1 MKYGKMGVLVLL
13 CLCLMAGAHAETI
26 MLDGRVEANGFLPL
40 FSSIE
45 GYVEN
50 VYVQPGERI
59 AGGAPILS
67 VETNK
72 VYAPMD
78 GTVSGILSVQGD
90 MVQGEVLVVEA
101 EYPLIATCTF
111 SKAHKSNETMT
122 VQKGE
127 TVYLRCITS
136 DSPRRTG
143 TGIILHE
150 TDGGYT
156 VQVTDGNLLANDN
169 VQVYRQENFNYAS
182 CIGSGQVAFAAK
194 GRVTASGMLLALHVK
209 NGQVV
214 EKGDL
219 LLETLVVEENP
230 QLTPSSDLTVAEEC
244 IVAELNV
251 SIGQSITLGQQV
263 ATVIPV
269 KDVCVKVMA
278 EEADLALLPVG
289 QEVTISLNAL
299 PAKEYPGKV
308 ESISYLPEDASARVM
323 LYEVTIRFPADE
335 DVRLM
340 MGATVEIE
348 RDGEACSSEESR

>member
-1 MKYGKMGVLVLL
+1 MKYGKMGALVLL

-59 AGGAPILS
+59 TGGAPILS

-78 GTVSGILSVQGD
+78 GTVSGLLSVQGG
-90 MVQGEVLVVEA
+90 MVQGEVLVVEP

-156 VQVTDGNLLANDN
+156 VQVTDGNLLVNDT
-169 VQVYRQENFNYAS
+169 VQVYRQESFNYAS
-182 CIGSGQVAFAAK
+182 CIGSGQVSLAAK
-194 GRVTASGMLLALHVK
+194 GRVTASGMLLSLHVK
-209 NGQVV
+209 NGQLV

-219 LLETLVVEENP
+219 LLETLVVDENP
-230 QLTPSSDLTVAEEC
+230 QLIHSADLAAPEDC

-269 KDVCVKVMA
+269 NDVCVKVRA
-278 EEADLALLPVG
+278 EEAYLALLPVG

-299 PAKEYPGKV
+299 PNKEYPGKV

-323 LYEVTIRFPADE
+323 LYEVTIRFSADE

-348 RDGEACSSEESR
+348 RDQEVCSSEESR